1 MKKSTFAKIFGAMLL
16 VMADS
21 VFAGGTTA
29 ATADAAFGT
38 FSDTA
43 VQWFTGNLG
52 YLIALF
58 AFIGTVILYAFT
70 HRHSVLFVG
79 FLIAFFAGAGAGIAN
94 MGFTLGG
101 DSFQAPTSTTTTTP

>member
-1 MKKSTFAKIFGAMLL
+1 MKNIKKLLALGALVFADA
-16 VMADS
+16 

-29 ATADAAFGT
+29 TTADAAFGT

-58 AFIGTVILYAFT
+58 AFVGTVILYAFT
-70 HRHSVLFVG
+70 HRHSILFIG

-94 MGFTLGG
+94 MGFTLGS
-101 DSFQAPTSTTTTTP
+101 DSFTAPTAGGTTP